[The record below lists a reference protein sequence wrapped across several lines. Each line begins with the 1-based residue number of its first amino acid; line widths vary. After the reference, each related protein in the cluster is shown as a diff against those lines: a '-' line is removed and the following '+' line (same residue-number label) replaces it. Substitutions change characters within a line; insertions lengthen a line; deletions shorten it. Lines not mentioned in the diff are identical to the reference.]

1 MLTRS
6 KRVLLLSSAFS
17 WVPGA
22 ASAQAGSSPIV
33 PPTST
38 TVPPSDSA
46 PSNVADPTAMAPT
59 APADAATSGPS
70 VTPQAGVQDIVVTA
84 TRRSENLQKVP
95 VNVTAVQ
102 ASTLNA
108 LKITDTSG
116 LQQLAPGLTIV
127 RGGGIVPFIRG
138 VGTATSGFTTEIPVA
153 VYLDGIYQPNAS
165 TGLFSFNNIE
175 RIEVLKGPQGTLYG
189 RNSTGGL
196 INVVTRDPGTRPE
209 VDASASYANYKSS
222 DIKLYGSTPL
232 TSNLFFNLAASY
244 ANQGDGYARNLFT
257 GNDVMKTRSGGAQA
271 KLLWKPGPDTV
282 IELRGLYNYNKSDL
296 GLAFMLLPGTVAA
309 DGTRPAGEYKTDTRR
324 DPYSVLNQYNINLKV
339 EQDLGFAKLTS
350 LSSYSHARQPLRY
363 TQSGNPGQ
371 PIAGQAA
378 TNVNQ
383 IGSDRTIT
391 QELQLTSN
399 SNGSP
404 FQWVAGAYYFND
416 NTRVEND
423 VYGTCVGAICAGPL
437 PTSLVAYPKT
447 RSYSGYGEVTYNVTP
462 TTHVTGGLRYT
473 SDQKTISG
481 TTRPLQGQPN
491 TPARL
496 PATTVI
502 SPGDPFPGN
511 PNGIDTSSTFN
522 KLTFRAVLAQDITPD
537 IHAYASYN
545 RGFKSG
551 TYNVTVFTNP
561 VSKPEVLDAIAAGV
575 KSELFNHLLRVN
587 VEGFFYNYK
596 DIQLRSTA
604 PPAPPGGAILV
615 NAAKAR
621 VSGVD
626 LDAVLAPMR
635 GLTIN
640 GDFEYLDAHYKSFP
654 GGTCVRQLIVGGAV
668 IGGAV
673 ASPCDLSGARL
684 LQSPKVSFNLGFTY
698 KIATAI
704 GEFALVGS
712 ESHKS
717 SYNQVA
723 DGVVMTKPYDIVNA
737 SLTWTPDS
745 RRYYVQVFGKNLAK
759 AYYITG
765 GSEAVAGNDV
775 YTAGAPRT
783 YGVEVGFHF

>member
-1 MLTRS
+1 MSLRL
-6 KRVLLLSSAFS
+6 KQILLLSSAVAC
-17 WVPGA
+17 VPGSA
-22 ASAQAGSSPIV
+22 FAQAGSSPAV
-33 PPTST
+33 PPTG
-38 TVPPSDSA
+38 TVTSQGDASPA
-46 PSNVADPTAMAPT
+46 VVADPMAG
-59 APADAATSGPS
+59 AASTPVAGPS
-70 VTPQAGVQDIVVTA
+70 PAASPPAQSGVQDIVVTA

-196 INVVTRDPGTRPE
+196 INVVTRDPGSHPE
-209 VDASASYANYKSS
+209 LDASASYGNYESS
-222 DIKLYGSTPL
+222 DFKFYGSTPL

-244 ANQGDGYARNLFT
+244 SNQGDGYARNLFT
-257 GNDVMKTRSGGAQA
+257 GDDVMKTRSGGTQA
-271 KLLWKPGPDTV
+271 KLLWKPGSDTV
-282 IELRGLYNYNKSDL
+282 IELRGFYNYNKSDL

-309 DGTRPAGEYKTDTRR
+309 DGTRPAGDYKTDTRR

-339 EQDLGFAKLTS
+339 EQNLGFAKLTS
-350 LSSYSHARQPLRY
+350 LTSYSHARQPLRY

-371 PIAGQAA
+371 PIVGQAA

-399 SNGSP
+399 NNGSP

-423 VYGTCVGAICAGPL
+423 VYGTCVGTVCAGPL
-437 PTSLVAYPKT
+437 PTSLVAFPKT
-447 RSYSGYGEVTYNVTP
+447 RSYSGYGEVTYDVTP

-473 SDQKTISG
+473 SDLKTISG
-481 TTRPLQGQPN
+481 TTTPLQGQPN
-491 TPARL
+491 TPAGL
-496 PATTVI
+496 PTTTVI
-502 SPGDPFPGN
+502 SPGDSYPGN
-511 PNGIDTSSTFN
+511 PDGIDTSSTFN
-522 KLTFRAVLAQDITPD
+522 KLTYRAVVAQDVTPD

-551 TYNVTVFTNP
+551 TYNVTVFSNP
-561 VSKPEVLDAIAAGV
+561 VSKPETLDAIAAGL
-575 KSELFNHLLRVN
+575 KSELFDHLLRVN
-587 VEGFFYNYK
+587 VEGFYYNYK

-621 VSGVD
+621 STGVD
-626 LDAVLAPMR
+626 LDAVIAPMR

-640 GDFEYLDAHYKSFP
+640 GDVEYLDAHYKSFP
-654 GGTCVRQLIVGGAV
+654 GGTCVRQLVVGGTV

-673 ASPCDLSGARL
+673 AAPCDLSGARL
-684 LQSPKVSFNLGFTY
+684 LQSPKISFDLGFTY
-698 KIATAI
+698 KIDTTI

-717 SYNQVA
+717 SYNQVP
-723 DGVVMTKPYDIVNA
+723 DGVVMTKAYDIVNA
-737 SLTWTPDS
+737 SLTWTPTS
-745 RRYYVQVFGKNLAK
+745 RSYYVQIFGKNLSK

-783 YGVEVGFHF
+783 YGVEIGVHF